1 MFVYDW
7 ITRDKFSGS
16 CFSLFAFQF
25 VGRRPCGYRFYISF
39 APTTIFLSQT
49 NRFISCFHAKASFF
63 FSFLLSAWRKKKKKK
78 KNPRGEYGQLPPML
92 HVFEFAAVP
101 RWLKPPAAKRGAACS
116 ISGLG
121 GCIYGWAKKCCCKRR
136 FVVIYCCY
144 PNGCFQ
150 LICSPPLQ
158 IVPHNKGALTV
169 LLR

>member
-1 MFVYDW
+1 MDNARQVFRLLLLPFRISVRRSAALW
-7 ITRDKFSGS
+7 LSFLHFICSHNHFPVTNEPLHFLFSCEG
-16 CFSLFAFQF
+16 
-25 VGRRPCGYRFYISF
+25 
-39 APTTIFLSQT
+39 
-49 NRFISCFHAKASFF
+49 FF
-63 FSFLLSAWRKKKKKK
+63 FFFVPIICLAQKKKK

>member
-1 MFVYDW
+1 MVIVF
-7 ITRDKFSGS
+7 TFHLLPQPFS
-16 CFSLFAFQF
+16 CHK
-25 VGRRPCGYRFYISF
+25 R
-39 APTTIFLSQT
+39 T
-49 NRFISCFHAKASFF
+49 ASFLVFMRRLLF
-63 FSFLLSAWRKKKKKK
+63 FFRSYYLPGAKKKK

>member
-1 MFVYDW
+1 MDNARQVFRLLLLPFRISV
-7 ITRDKFSGS
+7 
-16 CFSLFAFQF
+16 
-25 VGRRPCGYRFYISF
+25 RRSAALWLSF
-39 APTTIFLSQT
+39 LHFICSHNHFPVT
-49 NRFISCFHAKASFF
+49 NEPLISCFHAKASFF
-63 FSFLLSAWRKKKKKK
+63 FFRSYYLPGAKKKE
-78 KNPRGEYGQLPPML
+78 NPRGEYGQLPPML